1 MKEKNYSLE
10 IINAINEG
18 SIASPEQ
25 LNKFKLKLAKKFA
38 LSSLPSNPTILSYAK
53 HRSRKLLK
61 LLSIKPVRSLSG
73 IAVVSIMPKP
83 FKCPGE
89 CVYCPSGW
97 NGADTPKS
105 YTGREPATMRALS
118 NEFDAK
124 KQIQNRI
131 TQLQTIGKSTE
142 KIELIV
148 MGGTFPASPLSYQKK
163 FMLECFN
170 AVNEKKTSSL
180 EKAKKMAETSR
191 NRLIG
196 ITFETRPDYCRKKE
210 INRMLS
216 FGGTRVELGVQ
227 NIDDFIYKKINRGH
241 TVKDVIESTS
251 LLKDS
256 AFKVCYHLMPGL
268 PFSNKRKDLKM
279 FREIFSNPSFK
290 PDMIKI
296 YPCLVIEGT
305 KLYNKWKKKEFTP
318 LSTEKAAELISESK
332 SFFPKWLRV
341 MRIQRDI
348 PSTIVSSGVKHTNLR
363 QLVEK
368 KMKEKGIKCNCIRC
382 REIGHKK
389 INPSRLKEPKIKVE
403 EYEASNGKEFFISME
418 DAKNDLLYGFCRL
431 RIPAKPFRKEVSSK
445 SALIRELHV
454 YSQALPL
461 GKKPSALEFQHRG
474 YGRSL
479 LEKAEEIA
487 KAEFNCNKIIV
498 ISGIGAKPY
507 YRALNYYR
515 TDGVYLSKSL

>member
-1 MKEKNYSLE
+1 MKEKDYSLE

-18 SIASPEQ
+18 RIASPEQ

-38 LSSLPSNPTILSYAK
+38 LSSLPSNPTILSYAR
-53 HRSRKLLK
+53 HRNKKLLE

-89 CVYCPSGW
+89 CIYCPSGW
-97 NGADTPKS
+97 KGIQTPKS
-105 YTGREPATMRALS
+105 YTGKEPATMRALS
-118 NEFDAK
+118 NEFDAE
-124 KQIQNRI
+124 KQIHNRI
-131 TQLQTIGKSTE
+131 EQLETIGKSTE

-148 MGGTFPASPLSYQKK
+148 MGGTFPASPLSHQKK

-170 AVNEKKTSSL
+170 AVNRKKTSSL

-256 AFKVCYHLMPGL
+256 AFKVAYHLMPGL
-268 PFSNKRKDLKM
+268 PFSNKKKDLKM
-279 FREIFSNPSFK
+279 FKEIFSNPSFK
-290 PDMIKI
+290 PDMLKI

-305 KLYNKWKKKEFTP
+305 KLHDKWKKKEFTP
-318 LSTEKAAELISESK
+318 LSTKKAAELIAEAK
-332 SFFPKWLRV
+332 TFFPKWMRV

-348 PSTIVSSGVKHTNLR
+348 PSTIVSAGVKHTNLR
-363 QLVEK
+363 QLVKEK
-368 KMKEKGIKCNCIRC
+368 TREKGIKCNCIRC

-389 INPSRLKEPKIKVE
+389 INPSKLKEPRILVE
-403 EYEASNGKEFFISME
+403 EYEASNGHEFFISME
-418 DAKNDLLYGFCRL
+418 DVKNDLLYGFCRL
-431 RIPAKPFRKEVSSK
+431 RIPFKPFRKEISPR

-461 GKKPSALEFQHRG
+461 GKKPSSLEFQHRG
-474 YGRSL
+474 FGRRL
-479 LEKAEEIA
+479 LEKAEELS
-487 KAEFNCNKIIV
+487 KEEFNYNKLTV

-507 YRALNYYR
+507 YRALNYYN
-515 TDGVYLSKSL
+515 DGFYLSKSL